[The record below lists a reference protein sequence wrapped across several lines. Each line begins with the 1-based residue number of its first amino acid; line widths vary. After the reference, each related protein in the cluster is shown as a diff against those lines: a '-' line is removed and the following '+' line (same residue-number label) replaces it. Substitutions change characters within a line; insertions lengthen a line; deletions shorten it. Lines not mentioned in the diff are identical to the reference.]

1 MLVVFHV
8 PPATDDPIGALALE
22 RRQGM
27 ASAGPVRIGEPS
39 YEGDGEPTVTFLL
52 DLVSVLMELA
62 RQTVAGT
69 AARLLRGIA
78 ANS

>member
-39 YEGDGEPTVTFLL
+39 YEGDGESTVTFLL